1 LNSQLARTFRPHGK
15 LYLDVAVSS
24 TNTLNH
30 VAFSSWYNYVT
41 STQFGLPSSPGQMRD
56 LQLNMH
62 LRF

>member
-1 LNSQLARTFRPHGK
+1 
-15 LYLDVAVSS
+15 VSS

-30 VAFSSWYNYVT
+30 AAFSSWYNYVT